1 MMDLV
6 LCKDRFENLG
16 FSKVYNIKINKIT
29 NESQLRKLNGN
40 LIVIEGGK
48 LNREILSKK
57 NVDILLSPEK
67 DRKEDFLHHRNS
79 GLNHILCKIAHKNKI
94 AIGFSFNEILKS
106 KEIERAKILG
116 RMKQNIKLCR
126 KYKVNMVVG
135 SFANNKYEMRSL
147 NDLKSF
153 SRVLGMNTL
162 EVKKAFSL
170 IKDVFKNKQ
179 GYISEGIKVLD

>member
-1 MMDLV
+1 MDLV
-6 LCKDRFENLG
+6 LCEDKFENLG
-16 FSKVYNIKINKIT
+16 FSKVYNININKIT
-29 NESQLRKLNGN
+29 NESQLKRLNDKLI
-40 LIVIEGGK
+40 IVEGGE

-67 DRKEDFLHHRNS
+67 NRREDFLHHRNS
-79 GLNHILCKIAHKNKI
+79 GLNHILCKIAYRNKI
-94 AIGFSFNEILKS
+94 IIGFSFNEILKS
-106 KEIERAKILG
+106 NEVKRAKILG

-126 KYKVNMVVG
+126 KYKVNMIVG

-153 SRVLGMNTL
+153 ARVIGMNSL

-170 IKDVFKNKQ
+170 IQDIFKNKQ
-179 GYISEGIKVLD
+179 GFISEGIKILD